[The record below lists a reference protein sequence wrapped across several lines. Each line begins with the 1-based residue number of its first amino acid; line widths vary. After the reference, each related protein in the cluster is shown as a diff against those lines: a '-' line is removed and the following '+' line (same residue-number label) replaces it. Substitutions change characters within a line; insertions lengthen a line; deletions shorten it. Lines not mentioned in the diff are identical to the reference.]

1 MTVTRTASGGR
12 HFPGQAVVFTDAP
25 ARAAEAAAAGD
36 YRAALDQASR
46 LELAAG
52 QLRQALLRDAL
63 AAGADWWKVAEL
75 LGTHPQQ
82 AFEACSQLAG
92 HRATPAQ
99 QRLGHAVVLTAGR
112 AAVHDIRAE
121 YGIDIE
127 DLGTGHSLHAEPG
140 VCRVRDAAG
149 LLGDDVWICAT
160 IPGDFEGSE
169 GDPAPDG
176 DVIRQWASVVTDAG
190 ELRWVKEMLAL
201 NAAGG
206 EAGG

>member
-1 MTVTRTASGGR
+1 LK
-12 HFPGQAVVFTDAP
+12 PAP
-25 ARAAEAAAAGD
+25 SWPA
-36 YRAALDQASR
+36 
-46 LELAAG
+46 
-52 QLRQALLRDAL
+52 
-63 AAGADWWKVAEL
+63 
-75 LGTHPQQ
+75 T
-82 AFEACSQLAG
+82 
-92 HRATPAQ
+92 RATPAQ
-99 QRLGHAVVLTAGR
+99 QRPGHAVVLTAGR

-127 DLGTGHSLHAEPG
+127 DMGTGHSLHAEPG

-176 DVIRQWASVVTDAG
+176 DVIRQWASGVTDAG